1 MDIKLIRYI
10 QKSLRDYRK
19 VSYGQF
25 DQETK
30 YKVETTQDGADAI
43 EFLLKENERLT
54 KELAEK
60 S

>member
-1 MDIKLIRYI
+1 MDIKLIKYI
-10 QKSLRDYRK
+10 QNSLRDYRE

-25 DQETK
+25 DQVTK

-54 KELAEK
+54 KELVKK